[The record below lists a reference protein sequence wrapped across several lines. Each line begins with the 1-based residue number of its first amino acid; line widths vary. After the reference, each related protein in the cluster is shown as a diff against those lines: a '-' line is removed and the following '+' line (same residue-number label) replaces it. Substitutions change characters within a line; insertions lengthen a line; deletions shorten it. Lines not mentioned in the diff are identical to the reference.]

1 MSKQELFRSA
11 IAEAK
16 ELKDI
21 SMAQAKAQIAEAF
34 APRISEMFKLK
45 VNELEENLEEDMDKE
60 GIEEN
65 MEEVNETS
73 LDEILAE
80 LELEE
85 STDEEAINE
94 DDNLEEAEDLEES
107 EDLEEAKDEEEAE
120 DEDAEEAEDVDAELD
135 ADAEMGEEGAEEVAE
150 MSVDEFKELVR
161 QVVADVMAGHDESDA
176 DNLDGD
182 AAGLDMGADMDAS
195 ADDSISLDEILAEL
209 EEESLE
215 EANAGGKTDKL
226 NYGSSPENDSQ
237 KDKHTH
243 AQSFPGGK
251 VTGDKAKAYTPVHSS
266 DRAKSMKN
274 ENDELEEAVA
284 TIEELKS
291 TINEMNLFNA
301 KLLYTNKIFEAKSL
315 NNSQKAKVLSAFDK
329 ATSLNEVKSVYKT
342 LTTTLDANTKTTIK
356 ESLGF
361 ASKPMGHAPV
371 KPIVEAD
378 AIVNRFQQLAGIKSI
393 N

>member
-34 APRISEMFKLK
+34 APKIQEMFKLK
-45 VNELEENLEEDMDKE
+45 VNELEENLEEEMDKE

-120 DEDAEEAEDVDAELD
+120 DEDAEEAEDVDADLD
-135 ADAEMGEEGAEEVAE
+135 VDAEMGEEGAEEVAE

-161 QVVADVMAGHDESDA
+161 QVVADVMAGHGEPDA

-182 AAGLDMGADMDAS
+182 AAGLDMGADMDAAAG

-209 EEESLE
+209 EEEGLNEKRDETDDDWEKGPSNPNKGRYGDYTDPKHVNHVST
-215 EANAGGKTDKL
+215 ASRPMADSNGK
-226 NYGSSPENDSQ
+226 
-237 KDKHTH
+237 
-243 AQSFPGGK
+243 
-251 VTGDKAKAYTPVHSS
+251 KAALKKES
-266 DRAKSMKN
+266 
-274 ENDELEEAVA
+274 DELEEAVA

-329 ATSLNEVKSVYKT
+329 AASLNEVKSVYKT

>member
-45 VNELEENLEEDMDKE
+45 VNELEENLEEEMDKE

-94 DDNLEEAEDLEES
+94 DDTLEEEGYEAGKQTPEI
-107 EDLEEAKDEEEAE
+107 EEAKDEEEAE

-161 QVVADVMAGHDESDA
+161 QVVADVMAGHGEPDA

-182 AAGLDMGADMDAS
+182 AAGLDMGADMDAAAG
-195 ADDSISLDEILAEL
+195 ADDSLSLDEILAEL
-209 EEESLE
+209 EEESLAEADKME
-215 EANAGGKTDKL
+215 EAETMEEADKM
-226 NYGSSPENDSQ
+226 EE
-237 KDKHTH
+237 
-243 AQSFPGGK
+243 
-251 VTGDKAKAYTPVHSS
+251 AK
-266 DRAKSMKN
+266 K
-274 ENDELEEAVA
+274 EDELEEAVA
-284 TIEELKS
+284 TIEELKA

>member
-34 APRISEMFKLK
+34 APKIQEMFKLK
-45 VNELEENLEEDMDKE
+45 VNELEESLDEELEE
-60 GIEEN
+60 GTEN

-80 LELEE
+80 LEEE
-85 STDEEAINE
+85 TAKLDEE
-94 DDNLEEAEDLEES
+94 DNLEESNDLEES
-107 EDLEEAKDEEEAE
+107 ADLEESNDLEEAKDDEKAE
-120 DEDAEEAEDVDAELD
+120 DEDAEEAEEVDADLD
-135 ADAEMGEEGAEEVAE
+135 ADAEMGDEGAEEVAE

-161 QVVADVMAGHDESDA
+161 QVVADVMAGHGEEGA
-176 DNLDGD
+176 ENLDGD
-182 AAGLDMGADMDAS
+182 AADLGMDAGMDAGMG

-209 EEESLE
+209 EEEQSLE
-215 EANAGGKTDKL
+215 EGTEELEESEEKVE
-226 NYGSSPENDSQ
+226 EN
-237 KDKHTH
+237 KE
-243 AQSFPGGK
+243 PI
-251 VTGDKAKAYTPVHSS
+251 
-266 DRAKSMKN
+266 
-274 ENDELEEAVA
+274 EEELEEAVK
-284 TIEELKS
+284 TIEELKA

-315 NNSQKAKVLSAFDK
+315 NNSQKAKVLSSFDK
-329 ATSLNEVKSVYKT
+329 ATTLNEVKAVYKT
-342 LTTTLDANTKTTIK
+342 LTTTLDAKTKTTIK

-361 ASKPMGHAPV
+361 ASKPMGHAPA

-378 AIVNRFQQLAGIKSI
+378 AIVNRFQQLAGIKKI

>member
-45 VNELEENLEEDMDKE
+45 VDELEENLEEEMGKE
-60 GIEEN
+60 SMEEN
-65 MEEVNETS
+65 MDEVNETS

-80 LELEE
+80 LEEE
-85 STDEEAINE
+85 GNEEPIKE
-94 DDNLEEAEDLEES
+94 DDNLEEEGYDAGKQVPEI
-107 EDLEEAKDEEEAE
+107 EEAKDEEEAE
-120 DEDAEEAEDVDAELD
+120 DKEAEAEEAEDDVDADLD

-150 MSVDEFKELVR
+150 LSIDEFKELVR
-161 QVVADVMAGHDESDA
+161 QVVADVMAGHGEPDA

-182 AAGLDMGADMDAS
+182 AAGLDMGADMDVAG

-209 EEESLE
+209 EQEGALKEADEKVEE
-215 EANAGGKTDKL
+215 G
-226 NYGSSPENDSQ
+226 
-237 KDKHTH
+237 KDK
-243 AQSFPGGK
+243 
-251 VTGDKAKAYTPVHSS
+251 
-266 DRAKSMKN
+266 M
-274 ENDELEEAVA
+274 EEELEEAVS
-284 TIEELKS
+284 TIEELKA

-329 ATSLNEVKSVYKT
+329 AGTLNEVKSVYKT

-361 ASKPMGHAPV
+361 ASKPMGNAPV

-378 AIVNRFQQLAGIKSI
+378 AIVNRFQQLAGIKKI

>member
-45 VNELEENLEEDMDKE
+45 VDELEENLEEEMDKE

-85 STDEEAINE
+85 STNEEDAINE
-94 DDNLEEAEDLEES
+94 EDNLEEAEDLEES
-107 EDLEEAKDEEEAE
+107 EDLEEAKDEEKAE

-161 QVVADVMAGHDESDA
+161 QVVADVMAGHGEPDA

-182 AAGLDMGADMDAS
+182 AAGLDMGADMDAAAG

-209 EEESLE
+209 ENEGMQQDGLE
-215 EANAGGKTDKL
+215 EADEKVEEGKNKM
-226 NYGSSPENDSQ
+226 E
-237 KDKHTH
+237 
-243 AQSFPGGK
+243 
-251 VTGDKAKAYTPVHSS
+251 
-266 DRAKSMKN
+266 
-274 ENDELEEAVA
+274 EELEEAVS
-284 TIEELKS
+284 TIEELKA

-329 ATSLNEVKSVYKT
+329 AGTLNEVKSVYKT

-361 ASKPMGHAPV
+361 ASKPMGNAPV
-371 KPIVEAD
+371 KPIVEAAD